1 MRAGCH
7 HWYTS
12 GEGGSVKREA
22 EAARGA
28 DGALE
33 PLVALAGTPGTRV
46 AWRPSPWYL
55 QQKKGRVE
63 QWGEPQD

>member
-1 MRAGCH
+1 
-7 HWYTS
+7 
-12 GEGGSVKREA
+12 VKREA

-33 PLVALAGTPGTRV
+33 PLVALAGTPGTLV